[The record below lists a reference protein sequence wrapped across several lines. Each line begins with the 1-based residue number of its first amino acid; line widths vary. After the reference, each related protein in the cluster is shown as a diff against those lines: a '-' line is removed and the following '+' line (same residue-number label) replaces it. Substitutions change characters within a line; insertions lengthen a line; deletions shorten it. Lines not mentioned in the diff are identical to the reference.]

1 MFPSPVPRLLC
12 GRHCAGLLLLGCL
25 IAWGGR
31 AGAADGAD
39 YWSVCTDA
47 AGLARQLAPIAARI
61 EGRVEADR
69 QAVLISAVPQ
79 GEGSTEYFLA
89 SMADVFAQL
98 RGVLQ
103 TRKVPLQRVGFQW
116 LSLSEG
122 ATPDAVAPVSCRGA
136 VILIEVAARQP

>member
-1 MFPSPVPRLLC
+1 MACS
-12 GRHCAGLLLLGCL
+12 
-25 IAWGGR
+25 GR

-47 AGLARQLAPIAARI
+47 AGLARRLAPIAARI
-61 EGRVEADR
+61 EDRVA
-69 QAVLISAVPQ
+69 AGPVLISAVPQ

-103 TRKVPLQRVGFQW
+103 ARKTPLQRVSFQW

-122 ATPDAVAPVSCRGA
+122 AKPDAVAPAACRGA
-136 VILIEVAARQP
+136 VILVEVTTGQP